1 VKLLSYCDS
10 EGAKNGRAEDVKNDR
25 STETLDGSQPGRAD
39 FGFQPRSA
47 LLIKRQRSILM
58 FANQVTWEMSAKV
71 DLY

>member
-1 VKLLSYCDS
+1 VKLLSYCNT
-10 EGAKNGRAEDVKNDR
+10 EGAKNGRPEGVKNDR

-47 LLIKRQRSILM
+47 LSIKRQRSILM
-58 FANQVTWEMSAKV
+58 FANQVIWEMSANT